1 MFYNEDKLGIV
12 SILVGRALRVP
23 GRDRREEGAP
33 ARSRIAMKCR
43 SMVLGLLLLALALAL
58 ALPASAE
65 YDPITTSSACV
76 PNTLVEPGPVDVTI
90 KVYNSGDTDMQSPMT
105 LYDPNGEAVENFVDV
120 TLAAG
125 QSQSWNGT
133 WNVSQEEMAEGKLRF
148 ALRYELNAGG
158 AAVQV
163 NKTIAVSIQQDA
175 PAPSLTA
182 SYTVTPNP
190 AQEGAEVT
198 LTYTLSNTGNV
209 AVTNVQITNEELT
222 DERINISRIETGERV
237 TREFVYE
244 MGDEAVTFKPK
255 VTYRADGSD
264 RVLTIGTMAQETIEV
279 AEGDL
284 ELELVGGENVVG
296 AMPGDKA
303 TLTLTMRNTGNIT
316 YSNIQI
322 TDSVLG
328 EIESGLELGPG
339 EEKTVQREFTVQES
353 ADHAFTV
360 TAVSSAGGEI
370 EHTSNKVSVVA
381 LDLERAVNLEVS
393 AEAGQTVIREKPAV
407 VAFAVTVRNIGEV
420 DAQNVELYQGD
431 RLVATIDS
439 IPAGEEARVVK
450 EYSVSME
457 GTFQFTAVSYM
468 EVEQQE
474 EPLQQR
480 FDSPEVVLAYV
491 EATPE
496 PVTPPPT
503 LAPEVTVE
511 PVATEAPETGASAG
525 MVALYVLA
533 GVLGVALLAVLGL
546 MIAARLRGAG
556 SPAAAAVDGFE
567 RGGSRSYT
575 ARPGTQRRR
584 PRERVELEP
593 RADDEP
599 RDEAAEQAAPDVPPA
614 RGRRSRPEP
623 EQPSAAGAEQP
634 ESAAEPPVEAA
645 PEEEKEAEPEARPEP
660 APEAERP
667 AAPERRAR
675 AERRARP
682 EPEEEE
688 DDYGEPVDA
697 PAKPARAKRGFL
709 SGLLRGRRKV
719 GEDDYVAPV
728 PNEEPDDVQPEED
741 MDKTVLYDRELFNRI
756 RESAGKEGGLS
767 EQDQLLMQGGTG
779 SYRLSRSVRD
789 AAPKPAEP
797 SGRSADDDWIDEEP
811 EDDPYVDGPDDAP
824 RGRRKGK

>member
-1 MFYNEDKLGIV
+1 
-12 SILVGRALRVP
+12 
-23 GRDRREEGAP
+23 
-33 ARSRIAMKCR
+33 
-43 SMVLGLLLLALALAL
+43 MVLGLLLLALALAL

-158 AAVQV
+158 TAVQV

-431 RLVATIDS
+431 TLVATIDS

-503 LAPEVTVE
+503 LAPVATVE

-546 MIAARLRGAG
+546 MIAARLRGEG

-614 RGRRSRPEP
+614 RGRRLRPEP

-645 PEEEKEAEPEARPEP
+645 PEEETAAEPEVQPEP

-728 PNEEPDDVQPEED
+728 PNEEPDDAQPEED

-789 AAPKPAEP
+789 AATKPAEP

>member
-1 MFYNEDKLGIV
+1 
-12 SILVGRALRVP
+12 
-23 GRDRREEGAP
+23 
-33 ARSRIAMKCR
+33 
-43 SMVLGLLLLALALAL
+43 MVLGLLLLALALAL
-58 ALPASAE
+58 VLPASAE

-431 RLVATIDS
+431 TLVATIDS

-503 LAPEVTVE
+503 LAPVVTVE

-546 MIAARLRGAG
+546 MIAARLRGEG

-599 RDEAAEQAAPDVPPA
+599 RDEGAEQAAPDEPPA

-623 EQPSAAGAEQP
+623 EQPSAMGEEQQ
-634 ESAAEPPVEAA
+634 EFEAEPPVEAA

-660 APEAERP
+660 APEAERSV
-667 AAPERRAR
+667 APERRAR

-728 PNEEPDDVQPEED
+728 PNEEPDDAQPEED

>member
-1 MFYNEDKLGIV
+1 
-12 SILVGRALRVP
+12 
-23 GRDRREEGAP
+23 
-33 ARSRIAMKCR
+33 
-43 SMVLGLLLLALALAL
+43 MVLGLLLLALALAL

-407 VAFAVTVRNIGEV
+407 VAFAVTVKNIGEV

-431 RLVATIDS
+431 TLVATIDS

-503 LAPEVTVE
+503 LAPVATVE

-546 MIAARLRGAG
+546 MIAARLKGEG

-599 RDEAAEQAAPDVPPA
+599 RDEGAEQAAPDEPPA

-623 EQPSAAGAEQP
+623 EQPSATGEEQQ
-634 ESAAEPPVEAA
+634 EFEAEPPVEAA
-645 PEEEKEAEPEARPEP
+645 PEEETAAEPEVQPEP

-667 AAPERRAR
+667 VAPERRAR

-709 SGLLRGRRKV
+709 SGLLRGRRKA

-728 PNEEPDDVQPEED
+728 PNEEPDDAQPEED

-789 AAPKPAEP
+789 AAPKPATP
-797 SGRSADDDWIDEEP
+797 ARRSADDDWIDEEP

>member
-1 MFYNEDKLGIV
+1 
-12 SILVGRALRVP
+12 
-23 GRDRREEGAP
+23 
-33 ARSRIAMKCR
+33 
-43 SMVLGLLLLALALAL
+43 MVLGLLLLALALAL
-58 ALPASAE
+58 VLPASAE

-431 RLVATIDS
+431 TLVATIDS

-503 LAPEVTVE
+503 LAPVATVE

-546 MIAARLRGAG
+546 MIAARLRGEG

-599 RDEAAEQAAPDVPPA
+599 RDEGAEQAAPDEPPA

-623 EQPSAAGAEQP
+623 EQPSATGEEQP

-719 GEDDYVAPV
+719 SEDDYVAPV

-789 AAPKPAEP
+789 AAPKPATP
-797 SGRSADDDWIDEEP
+797 ARRSADDDWIDEEP

>member
-1 MFYNEDKLGIV
+1 
-12 SILVGRALRVP
+12 
-23 GRDRREEGAP
+23 
-33 ARSRIAMKCR
+33 
-43 SMVLGLLLLALALAL
+43 MVLGLLLLALALAL
-58 ALPASAE
+58 VLPASAE

-431 RLVATIDS
+431 TLVATIDS

-546 MIAARLRGAG
+546 MIAARLRGEG

-623 EQPSAAGAEQP
+623 EQPSATREEQQ
-634 ESAAEPPVEAA
+634 EFEAEPPVEAA

-660 APEAERP
+660 APEAERSV
-667 AAPERRAR
+667 APERRAR

-709 SGLLRGRRKV
+709 SGLLRGRKKA

>member
-1 MFYNEDKLGIV
+1 
-12 SILVGRALRVP
+12 
-23 GRDRREEGAP
+23 
-33 ARSRIAMKCR
+33 
-43 SMVLGLLLLALALAL
+43 MVLGLLLLALALAL

-148 ALRYELNAGG
+148 ALRYELNAGA

-407 VAFAVTVRNIGEV
+407 VAFAVTVKNIGEV

-431 RLVATIDS
+431 TLVATIDS

-503 LAPEVTVE
+503 LAPVATVE

-546 MIAARLRGAG
+546 MIAARLRGEG

-599 RDEAAEQAAPDVPPA
+599 RDEVAEQAAPDEPPA

-623 EQPSAAGAEQP
+623 EQPSATGEEQQ
-634 ESAAEPPVEAA
+634 EFEAEPPVETA

-660 APEAERP
+660 EAERSV
-667 AAPERRAR
+667 APERRAR

-709 SGLLRGRRKV
+709 SGLLRGRRKA

-789 AAPKPAEP
+789 AAPKPATP
-797 SGRSADDDWIDEEP
+797 ARRSADDDWIDEEP

>member
-1 MFYNEDKLGIV
+1 
-12 SILVGRALRVP
+12 
-23 GRDRREEGAP
+23 
-33 ARSRIAMKCR
+33 
-43 SMVLGLLLLALALAL
+43 MVLGLLLLALALAL
-58 ALPASAE
+58 VLPASAE

-431 RLVATIDS
+431 TLVATIDS

-503 LAPEVTVE
+503 LAPVATVE

-546 MIAARLRGAG
+546 MIAARLRGEG

-623 EQPSAAGAEQP
+623 EQPSATGEEQQ
-634 ESAAEPPVEAA
+634 EFEAEPPVEAA

-660 APEAERP
+660 APEAERSV
-667 AAPERRAR
+667 APERRAR

-789 AAPKPAEP
+789 AAPKPATP
-797 SGRSADDDWIDEEP
+797 ARRSADDDWIDEEP

>member
-1 MFYNEDKLGIV
+1 
-12 SILVGRALRVP
+12 
-23 GRDRREEGAP
+23 
-33 ARSRIAMKCR
+33 
-43 SMVLGLLLLALALAL
+43 MVLGLLLLALALAL

-407 VAFAVTVRNIGEV
+407 VAFAVTVKNIGEV

-431 RLVATIDS
+431 TLVATIDA

-491 EATPE
+491 ETTPE

-533 GVLGVALLAVLGL
+533 GVLGVALLAVLGF
-546 MIAARLRGAG
+546 MIAARLRGEG

-584 PRERVELEP
+584 PRERVEFEP

-599 RDEAAEQAAPDVPPA
+599 RDEGAEQAAPDVPPA

-660 APEAERP
+660 APEAERSV
-667 AAPERRAR
+667 APERRAR

-728 PNEEPDDVQPEED
+728 PNEEPDDAQPEED

-811 EDDPYVDGPDDAP
+811 EDDPYVDGPDDAS

>member
-1 MFYNEDKLGIV
+1 
-12 SILVGRALRVP
+12 
-23 GRDRREEGAP
+23 
-33 ARSRIAMKCR
+33 
-43 SMVLGLLLLALALAL
+43 MVLGLLLLALALAL
-58 ALPASAE
+58 VLPASAE

-431 RLVATIDS
+431 TLVATIDS

-546 MIAARLRGAG
+546 MIAARLRGEG

-623 EQPSAAGAEQP
+623 EQPSATGEEQQ
-634 ESAAEPPVEAA
+634 EFEAEPPVETA

-660 APEAERP
+660 APEAERSV
-667 AAPERRAR
+667 APERRAR

-789 AAPKPAEP
+789 AAPKPATP
-797 SGRSADDDWIDEEP
+797 ARRSADDDWIDEEP

>member
-1 MFYNEDKLGIV
+1 
-12 SILVGRALRVP
+12 
-23 GRDRREEGAP
+23 
-33 ARSRIAMKCR
+33 
-43 SMVLGLLLLALALAL
+43 MVLGLLLLALALAL
-58 ALPASAE
+58 VLPASAE

-148 ALRYELNAGG
+148 ALRYELDAGG
-158 AAVQV
+158 TAVQV

-431 RLVATIDS
+431 TLVATIDS

-503 LAPEVTVE
+503 LAPVATVE

-623 EQPSAAGAEQP
+623 EQPSATGAEQP

-645 PEEEKEAEPEARPEP
+645 PEEETAAEPEVQPEP
-660 APEAERP
+660 APEAERSV
-667 AAPERRAR
+667 APERRAR

-789 AAPKPAEP
+789 AAPKPATP
-797 SGRSADDDWIDEEP
+797 ARRSADDDWIDEEP

>member
-1 MFYNEDKLGIV
+1 
-12 SILVGRALRVP
+12 
-23 GRDRREEGAP
+23 
-33 ARSRIAMKCR
+33 
-43 SMVLGLLLLALALAL
+43 MVLGLLLLALALAL
-58 ALPASAE
+58 VLPASAE

-148 ALRYELNAGG
+148 ALRYELDAGG
-158 AAVQV
+158 TAVQV

-431 RLVATIDS
+431 TLVATIDS

-503 LAPEVTVE
+503 LAPVATVE

-546 MIAARLRGAG
+546 MIAARLRGEG

-623 EQPSAAGAEQP
+623 EQPSATGEEQQ
-634 ESAAEPPVEAA
+634 EFEAEPPVEAA

-660 APEAERP
+660 APEAERSV
-667 AAPERRAR
+667 APERRAR

-719 GEDDYVAPV
+719 GEDDYVAPA
-728 PNEEPDDVQPEED
+728 PGEEPDDAQPEED

-789 AAPKPAEP
+789 AAPKPATP
-797 SGRSADDDWIDEEP
+797 ARRSADDDWIDEEP

>member
-1 MFYNEDKLGIV
+1 
-12 SILVGRALRVP
+12 
-23 GRDRREEGAP
+23 
-33 ARSRIAMKCR
+33 
-43 SMVLGLLLLALALAL
+43 MVLGLLLAALALLAL

-133 WNVSQEEMAEGKLRF
+133 WNVSQEEMEEGKLRF

-431 RLVATIDS
+431 TLVATIDS

-503 LAPEVTVE
+503 LAPVATVE

-546 MIAARLRGAG
+546 MIAARLRGEG

-634 ESAAEPPVEAA
+634 ESAAEPQVEAA
-645 PEEEKEAEPEARPEP
+645 PEEETAAEPEVQPEP

-811 EDDPYVDGPDDAP
+811 EDDPYVDGPDDAS

>member
-1 MFYNEDKLGIV
+1 
-12 SILVGRALRVP
+12 
-23 GRDRREEGAP
+23 
-33 ARSRIAMKCR
+33 
-43 SMVLGLLLLALALAL
+43 MVLGLLLLALALAL

-431 RLVATIDS
+431 TLVATIDS

-546 MIAARLRGAG
+546 MIAARLRGEG

-623 EQPSAAGAEQP
+623 EQPSATREEQQ
-634 ESAAEPPVEAA
+634 EFEAEPPVEAA

-660 APEAERP
+660 APEAERSV
-667 AAPERRAR
+667 APERRAR

-709 SGLLRGRRKV
+709 SGLLRGRKKA

-728 PNEEPDDVQPEED
+728 PNEEPDDAQPEED

-789 AAPKPAEP
+789 AAPKPATP
-797 SGRSADDDWIDEEP
+797 ARRSADDDWIDEEP

>member
-1 MFYNEDKLGIV
+1 
-12 SILVGRALRVP
+12 
-23 GRDRREEGAP
+23 
-33 ARSRIAMKCR
+33 
-43 SMVLGLLLLALALAL
+43 MVLGLLLLALALAL

-431 RLVATIDS
+431 TLVATIDS

-503 LAPEVTVE
+503 LAPVVTVE

-546 MIAARLRGAG
+546 MIAARLRGEG

-599 RDEAAEQAAPDVPPA
+599 RDEGAEQAAPDEPPA

-645 PEEEKEAEPEARPEP
+645 PEEETAAEPEVQPEP

-709 SGLLRGRRKV
+709 SGLLRGRRKA
-719 GEDDYVAPV
+719 GEDDYVAPA
-728 PNEEPDDVQPEED
+728 PGEEPDDAQPEED

-789 AAPKPAEP
+789 AAPKPATP
-797 SGRSADDDWIDEEP
+797 ARRSADDDWIDEEP

>member
-1 MFYNEDKLGIV
+1 
-12 SILVGRALRVP
+12 
-23 GRDRREEGAP
+23 
-33 ARSRIAMKCR
+33 
-43 SMVLGLLLLALALAL
+43 MVLGLLLLALALAL
-58 ALPASAE
+58 VLPASAE

-407 VAFAVTVRNIGEV
+407 VAFAVTVKNIGEV

-431 RLVATIDS
+431 TLVATIDS

-503 LAPEVTVE
+503 LAPVATVE

-546 MIAARLRGAG
+546 MIAARLRGEG

-584 PRERVELEP
+584 PRERVEFEP

-623 EQPSAAGAEQP
+623 EQPSATGEEQQ
-634 ESAAEPPVEAA
+634 EFEAEPPVEAA

-660 APEAERP
+660 APEAERSV
-667 AAPERRAR
+667 APERRAR

-709 SGLLRGRRKV
+709 SGLLRGRRKA

-789 AAPKPAEP
+789 AAPKPATP
-797 SGRSADDDWIDEEP
+797 ARRSADDDWIDEEP

>member
-1 MFYNEDKLGIV
+1 
-12 SILVGRALRVP
+12 
-23 GRDRREEGAP
+23 
-33 ARSRIAMKCR
+33 
-43 SMVLGLLLLALALAL
+43 MVLGLLLLALALAL

-407 VAFAVTVRNIGEV
+407 VAFAVTVKNIGEV

-431 RLVATIDS
+431 TLVATIDS

-503 LAPEVTVE
+503 LAPVATVE

-546 MIAARLRGAG
+546 MIAARLKGEG

-599 RDEAAEQAAPDVPPA
+599 RDEGAEQAAPDEPPA

-623 EQPSAAGAEQP
+623 EQPSATGEEQQ
-634 ESAAEPPVEAA
+634 EFEAEPPVEAA
-645 PEEEKEAEPEARPEP
+645 PEEETAAEPEVQPEP

-789 AAPKPAEP
+789 AAPKPATP
-797 SGRSADDDWIDEEP
+797 ARRSADDDWIDEEP

>member
-1 MFYNEDKLGIV
+1 
-12 SILVGRALRVP
+12 
-23 GRDRREEGAP
+23 
-33 ARSRIAMKCR
+33 
-43 SMVLGLLLLALALAL
+43 MVLGLLLLALALAL
-58 ALPASAE
+58 VLPASAE

-407 VAFAVTVRNIGEV
+407 VAFAVTVKNIGEV

-431 RLVATIDS
+431 TLVATIDS

-503 LAPEVTVE
+503 LAPVATVE

-546 MIAARLRGAG
+546 MIAARLRGEG

-645 PEEEKEAEPEARPEP
+645 PEEEKEAEPEVQPEP

-709 SGLLRGRRKV
+709 SGLLRGRRKA

-789 AAPKPAEP
+789 AAPKPATP
-797 SGRSADDDWIDEEP
+797 ARRSADDDWIDEEP

>member
-1 MFYNEDKLGIV
+1 
-12 SILVGRALRVP
+12 
-23 GRDRREEGAP
+23 
-33 ARSRIAMKCR
+33 
-43 SMVLGLLLLALALAL
+43 MVLGLLLLALALAL
-58 ALPASAE
+58 VLPASAE

-431 RLVATIDS
+431 TLVATIDS

-503 LAPEVTVE
+503 LAPVATVE

-623 EQPSAAGAEQP
+623 EQPSATGAEQP

-645 PEEEKEAEPEARPEP
+645 PEEETAAEPEVQPEP
-660 APEAERP
+660 APEAERSV
-667 AAPERRAR
+667 APERRAR

-719 GEDDYVAPV
+719 GEDDYVAPA
-728 PNEEPDDVQPEED
+728 PGEEPDDAQPEED

-789 AAPKPAEP
+789 AAPKPATP
-797 SGRSADDDWIDEEP
+797 ARRSADDDWIDEEP

>member
-1 MFYNEDKLGIV
+1 
-12 SILVGRALRVP
+12 
-23 GRDRREEGAP
+23 
-33 ARSRIAMKCR
+33 
-43 SMVLGLLLLALALAL
+43 MVLGLLLLALALAL

-407 VAFAVTVRNIGEV
+407 VAFAVTVKNIGEV

-431 RLVATIDS
+431 TLVATIDS

-491 EATPE
+491 ETTPE

-546 MIAARLRGAG
+546 MIAARLRGEG

-599 RDEAAEQAAPDVPPA
+599 RDEGAEQAAPDEPPA

-660 APEAERP
+660 APEAERSV
-667 AAPERRAR
+667 APERRAR

-728 PNEEPDDVQPEED
+728 PNEEPDDAQPEED

-789 AAPKPAEP
+789 AAPKPATP
-797 SGRSADDDWIDEEP
+797 ARRSADDDWIDEEP

>member
-1 MFYNEDKLGIV
+1 
-12 SILVGRALRVP
+12 
-23 GRDRREEGAP
+23 
-33 ARSRIAMKCR
+33 
-43 SMVLGLLLLALALAL
+43 MVLGLLLLALALAL

-431 RLVATIDS
+431 TLVATIDS

-503 LAPEVTVE
+503 LAPVATVE

-546 MIAARLRGAG
+546 MIAARLRGEG

-623 EQPSAAGAEQP
+623 EQPSATGAEQP
-634 ESAAEPPVEAA
+634 EFEAEPPVEAA
-645 PEEEKEAEPEARPEP
+645 PEEETAAEPEVQPEP

-667 AAPERRAR
+667 AASERRAR

-709 SGLLRGRRKV
+709 SGLLRGRRKA
-719 GEDDYVAPV
+719 GEDDYVAPA
-728 PNEEPDDVQPEED
+728 PGEEPDDAQPEED

>member
-1 MFYNEDKLGIV
+1 
-12 SILVGRALRVP
+12 
-23 GRDRREEGAP
+23 
-33 ARSRIAMKCR
+33 
-43 SMVLGLLLLALALAL
+43 MVLGLLLLALALAL
-58 ALPASAE
+58 VLPASAE

-407 VAFAVTVRNIGEV
+407 VAFAVTVKNIGEV

-431 RLVATIDS
+431 TLVATIDS

-503 LAPEVTVE
+503 LAPVATVE
-511 PVATEAPETGASAG
+511 PVATEAPETGASTG

-546 MIAARLRGAG
+546 MIAARLRGEG

-599 RDEAAEQAAPDVPPA
+599 RDEGAEQAAPDEPPA

-623 EQPSAAGAEQP
+623 EQPSAMGEEQQ
-634 ESAAEPPVEAA
+634 EFEAEPPVEAA

-667 AAPERRAR
+667 VAPERRAR

-709 SGLLRGRRKV
+709 SGLLRGRRKA

-789 AAPKPAEP
+789 AAPKPATP
-797 SGRSADDDWIDEEP
+797 ARRSADDDWIDEEP

>member
-1 MFYNEDKLGIV
+1 
-12 SILVGRALRVP
+12 
-23 GRDRREEGAP
+23 
-33 ARSRIAMKCR
+33 
-43 SMVLGLLLLALALAL
+43 MVLGLLLLALALAL

-407 VAFAVTVRNIGEV
+407 VAFAVTVKNIGEV

-431 RLVATIDS
+431 TLVATIDS

-503 LAPEVTVE
+503 LAPVATVE

-546 MIAARLRGAG
+546 MIAARLRGEG

-623 EQPSAAGAEQP
+623 EQPSATGAEQP

-645 PEEEKEAEPEARPEP
+645 PEEETAAEPEVQPEP

-728 PNEEPDDVQPEED
+728 PNEEPDDAQPEED

>member
-1 MFYNEDKLGIV
+1 
-12 SILVGRALRVP
+12 
-23 GRDRREEGAP
+23 
-33 ARSRIAMKCR
+33 
-43 SMVLGLLLLALALAL
+43 MVLGLLLLALALAL

-431 RLVATIDS
+431 TLVATIDS

-503 LAPEVTVE
+503 LAPVATVE

-546 MIAARLRGAG
+546 MIAARLRGEG

-645 PEEEKEAEPEARPEP
+645 PEEETAAEPEVQPEP

-789 AAPKPAEP
+789 AAPKPATP
-797 SGRSADDDWIDEEP
+797 ARRSADDDWIDEEP
-811 EDDPYVDGPDDAP
+811 EDDPYVDGPDDAS

>member
-1 MFYNEDKLGIV
+1 
-12 SILVGRALRVP
+12 
-23 GRDRREEGAP
+23 
-33 ARSRIAMKCR
+33 
-43 SMVLGLLLLALALAL
+43 MVLGLLLLALALAL

-431 RLVATIDS
+431 TLVATIDS
-439 IPAGEEARVVK
+439 IPAGEEARVVQ

-503 LAPEVTVE
+503 LAPVATVE

-546 MIAARLRGAG
+546 MIAARLRGEG

-623 EQPSAAGAEQP
+623 EQPSATGAEQQ
-634 ESAAEPPVEAA
+634 EFEAEPPVEAA
-645 PEEEKEAEPEARPEP
+645 PEEEKEAEPEVQPEP

-728 PNEEPDDVQPEED
+728 PNEEPDDAQPEED

>member
-1 MFYNEDKLGIV
+1 
-12 SILVGRALRVP
+12 
-23 GRDRREEGAP
+23 
-33 ARSRIAMKCR
+33 
-43 SMVLGLLLLALALAL
+43 MVLGLLLLALALAL
-58 ALPASAE
+58 VLPASAE

-148 ALRYELNAGG
+148 ALRYELDAGG
-158 AAVQV
+158 TAVQV

-431 RLVATIDS
+431 TLVATIDS

-503 LAPEVTVE
+503 LAPVATVE

-623 EQPSAAGAEQP
+623 EQPSATGAEQP

-645 PEEEKEAEPEARPEP
+645 PEEETAAEPEVQPEP
-660 APEAERP
+660 APEAERSV
-667 AAPERRAR
+667 APERRAR

-719 GEDDYVAPV
+719 GEDDYVAPA
-728 PNEEPDDVQPEED
+728 PGEEPDDAQPEED

-789 AAPKPAEP
+789 AAPKPATP
-797 SGRSADDDWIDEEP
+797 ARRSADDDWIDEEP

>member
-1 MFYNEDKLGIV
+1 
-12 SILVGRALRVP
+12 
-23 GRDRREEGAP
+23 
-33 ARSRIAMKCR
+33 
-43 SMVLGLLLLALALAL
+43 MVLGLLLLAFALAL

-431 RLVATIDS
+431 TLVATIDS

-503 LAPEVTVE
+503 LAPVVTVE

-546 MIAARLRGAG
+546 MIAARLRGEG

-599 RDEAAEQAAPDVPPA
+599 RDEGAEQAAPDVPPA

-645 PEEEKEAEPEARPEP
+645 PEEETAAEPEVQPEP

-811 EDDPYVDGPDDAP
+811 EDDPYVDGPDDAS

>member
-1 MFYNEDKLGIV
+1 
-12 SILVGRALRVP
+12 
-23 GRDRREEGAP
+23 
-33 ARSRIAMKCR
+33 
-43 SMVLGLLLLALALAL
+43 MVLGLLLLALALAL
-58 ALPASAE
+58 VLPASAE

-431 RLVATIDS
+431 TLVATIDS

-503 LAPEVTVE
+503 LAPVVTVE

-546 MIAARLRGAG
+546 MIAARLRGEG
-556 SPAAAAVDGFE
+556 SPATAAVDGFE

-645 PEEEKEAEPEARPEP
+645 PEEETAAEPEVQPEP

-709 SGLLRGRRKV
+709 SGLLRGRRKA

-728 PNEEPDDVQPEED
+728 PNEEPDDAQPEED
-741 MDKTVLYDRELFNRI
+741 MDKTVLYDRELCNRI

>member
-1 MFYNEDKLGIV
+1 
-12 SILVGRALRVP
+12 
-23 GRDRREEGAP
+23 
-33 ARSRIAMKCR
+33 
-43 SMVLGLLLLALALAL
+43 MVLGLLLLALALAL

-431 RLVATIDS
+431 TLVATIDS

-503 LAPEVTVE
+503 LAPVVTVE

-546 MIAARLRGAG
+546 MIAARLRGEG

-599 RDEAAEQAAPDVPPA
+599 RDEAAEQAAPDEPPA

-645 PEEEKEAEPEARPEP
+645 PEEETAAEPEVQPEP

>member
-1 MFYNEDKLGIV
+1 
-12 SILVGRALRVP
+12 
-23 GRDRREEGAP
+23 
-33 ARSRIAMKCR
+33 
-43 SMVLGLLLLALALAL
+43 MVLGLLLLALALAL

-431 RLVATIDS
+431 TLVATIDA

-491 EATPE
+491 ETTPE

-503 LAPEVTVE
+503 LAPVATVE

-546 MIAARLRGAG
+546 MIAARLRGEG

-599 RDEAAEQAAPDVPPA
+599 RDEAAEQAAPDEPPA

-645 PEEEKEAEPEARPEP
+645 PEEETAAEPEARPEP
-660 APEAERP
+660 APEAERSV
-667 AAPERRAR
+667 APERRAR

-728 PNEEPDDVQPEED
+728 PNEEPDDAQPEED

-797 SGRSADDDWIDEEP
+797 SGRSVDDDWIDEEP

>member
-1 MFYNEDKLGIV
+1 
-12 SILVGRALRVP
+12 
-23 GRDRREEGAP
+23 
-33 ARSRIAMKCR
+33 
-43 SMVLGLLLLALALAL
+43 MVLGLLLLALALAL
-58 ALPASAE
+58 VLPASAE

-407 VAFAVTVRNIGEV
+407 VAFAVTVKNIGEV

-431 RLVATIDS
+431 TLVATIDS

-503 LAPEVTVE
+503 LAPVATVE

-546 MIAARLRGAG
+546 MIAARLRGEG

-584 PRERVELEP
+584 PRERVEFEP

-645 PEEEKEAEPEARPEP
+645 PEEEKEAEPEVQPEP

-709 SGLLRGRRKV
+709 SGLLRGRRKA

-789 AAPKPAEP
+789 AAPKPATP
-797 SGRSADDDWIDEEP
+797 ARRSADDDWIDEEP

>member
-1 MFYNEDKLGIV
+1 
-12 SILVGRALRVP
+12 
-23 GRDRREEGAP
+23 
-33 ARSRIAMKCR
+33 
-43 SMVLGLLLLALALAL
+43 MVLGLLLLALALAL

-407 VAFAVTVRNIGEV
+407 VAFAVTVKNIGEV

-431 RLVATIDS
+431 TLVATIDS
-439 IPAGEEARVVK
+439 IPAGEEARVVQ

-503 LAPEVTVE
+503 LAPVATVE

-599 RDEAAEQAAPDVPPA
+599 RDEGAEQAAPDEPPA

-623 EQPSAAGAEQP
+623 EQPSATGEEQQ
-634 ESAAEPPVEAA
+634 EFEAEPPVEAA
-645 PEEEKEAEPEARPEP
+645 PEEETEAEPEARPEP
-660 APEAERP
+660 APEAERSV
-667 AAPERRAR
+667 APERRAR

-756 RESAGKEGGLS
+756 RESAGKEGSLS

-789 AAPKPAEP
+789 AAPKPATP
-797 SGRSADDDWIDEEP
+797 ARRSADDDWIDEEP

>member
-1 MFYNEDKLGIV
+1 
-12 SILVGRALRVP
+12 
-23 GRDRREEGAP
+23 
-33 ARSRIAMKCR
+33 
-43 SMVLGLLLLALALAL
+43 MVLGLLLLALALAL

-125 QSQSWNGT
+125 QSQRWNGT

-431 RLVATIDS
+431 TLVATIDS

-503 LAPEVTVE
+503 LAPVATVE

-546 MIAARLRGAG
+546 MIAARLRGEG

-623 EQPSAAGAEQP
+623 EQPSATGAEQQ
-634 ESAAEPPVEAA
+634 EFEAEPPVEAA
-645 PEEEKEAEPEARPEP
+645 PEEEKEAEPEVQPEP

-728 PNEEPDDVQPEED
+728 PNEEPDDAQPEED

>member
-1 MFYNEDKLGIV
+1 
-12 SILVGRALRVP
+12 
-23 GRDRREEGAP
+23 
-33 ARSRIAMKCR
+33 
-43 SMVLGLLLLALALAL
+43 MVLGLLLLALALAL

-407 VAFAVTVRNIGEV
+407 VAFAVTVKNIGEV

-431 RLVATIDS
+431 TLVATIDS

-503 LAPEVTVE
+503 LAPVATVE

-546 MIAARLRGAG
+546 MIAARLRGEG

-584 PRERVELEP
+584 PRERVEFEP

-645 PEEEKEAEPEARPEP
+645 PEEEKEAEPEVQPEP

-709 SGLLRGRRKV
+709 SGLLRGRRKA

-789 AAPKPAEP
+789 AAPKPATP
-797 SGRSADDDWIDEEP
+797 ARRSADDDWIDEEP

>member
-1 MFYNEDKLGIV
+1 
-12 SILVGRALRVP
+12 
-23 GRDRREEGAP
+23 
-33 ARSRIAMKCR
+33 
-43 SMVLGLLLLALALAL
+43 MVLGLLLLAFALAL

-407 VAFAVTVRNIGEV
+407 VAFAVTVKNIGEV

-431 RLVATIDS
+431 TLVATIDS
-439 IPAGEEARVVK
+439 IPAGEEARVVQ

-503 LAPEVTVE
+503 LAPVATVE

-525 MVALYVLA
+525 MIALYVLA

-546 MIAARLRGAG
+546 MIAARLRGEG

-599 RDEAAEQAAPDVPPA
+599 RDEAAEQAAPDEPPA

-645 PEEEKEAEPEARPEP
+645 PEEEMAAEPEVQPEP

-728 PNEEPDDVQPEED
+728 PNEEPDDAQPEED

>member
-1 MFYNEDKLGIV
+1 
-12 SILVGRALRVP
+12 
-23 GRDRREEGAP
+23 
-33 ARSRIAMKCR
+33 
-43 SMVLGLLLLALALAL
+43 MVLGLLLLALALAL

-279 AEGDL
+279 AKGDL

-328 EIESGLELGPG
+328 EIESGLELWPG

-407 VAFAVTVRNIGEV
+407 VAFAVTVKNIG
-420 DAQNVELYQGD
+420 
-431 RLVATIDS
+431 
-439 IPAGEEARVVK
+439 
-450 EYSVSME
+450 
-457 GTFQFTAVSYM
+457 
-468 EVEQQE
+468 
-474 EPLQQR
+474 
-480 FDSPEVVLAYV
+480 
-491 EATPE
+491 
-496 PVTPPPT
+496 
-503 LAPEVTVE
+503 
-511 PVATEAPETGASAG
+511 
-525 MVALYVLA
+525 
-533 GVLGVALLAVLGL
+533 
-546 MIAARLRGAG
+546 
-556 SPAAAAVDGFE
+556 
-567 RGGSRSYT
+567 
-575 ARPGTQRRR
+575 
-584 PRERVELEP
+584 
-593 RADDEP
+593 
-599 RDEAAEQAAPDVPPA
+599 
-614 RGRRSRPEP
+614 
-623 EQPSAAGAEQP
+623 
-634 ESAAEPPVEAA
+634 
-645 PEEEKEAEPEARPEP
+645 
-660 APEAERP
+660 
-667 AAPERRAR
+667 
-675 AERRARP
+675 
-682 EPEEEE
+682 
-688 DDYGEPVDA
+688 
-697 PAKPARAKRGFL
+697 
-709 SGLLRGRRKV
+709 
-719 GEDDYVAPV
+719 
-728 PNEEPDDVQPEED
+728 
-741 MDKTVLYDRELFNRI
+741 
-756 RESAGKEGGLS
+756 
-767 EQDQLLMQGGTG
+767 
-779 SYRLSRSVRD
+779 
-789 AAPKPAEP
+789 
-797 SGRSADDDWIDEEP
+797 
-811 EDDPYVDGPDDAP
+811 
-824 RGRRKGK
+824 

>member
-1 MFYNEDKLGIV
+1 
-12 SILVGRALRVP
+12 
-23 GRDRREEGAP
+23 
-33 ARSRIAMKCR
+33 
-43 SMVLGLLLLALALAL
+43 MVLGLLLLALALAL
-58 ALPASAE
+58 VLPASAE

-407 VAFAVTVRNIGEV
+407 VAFAVTVKNIGEV

-503 LAPEVTVE
+503 LAPVVTVE

-546 MIAARLRGAG
+546 MIAARLRGEG

-599 RDEAAEQAAPDVPPA
+599 RDEGAEQAAPDEPPA

-623 EQPSAAGAEQP
+623 EQPSATGEEQQ
-634 ESAAEPPVEAA
+634 EFEAEPPVEAA

-660 APEAERP
+660 APEAERSV
-667 AAPERRAR
+667 APERRAR

-789 AAPKPAEP
+789 AAPKPATP
-797 SGRSADDDWIDEEP
+797 ARRSADDDWIDEEP

>member
-431 RLVATIDS
+431 TLVATIDS
-439 IPAGEEARVVK
+439 IPAGEEDRVVK

-503 LAPEVTVE
+503 LAPEATVE

-546 MIAARLRGAG
+546 MIAARLRGEG

-599 RDEAAEQAAPDVPPA
+599 RDEGAEQAAPDVPPA

-645 PEEEKEAEPEARPEP
+645 PEEETAAEPEVQPEP

-811 EDDPYVDGPDDAP
+811 EDDPYVDGPDDAS

>member
-1 MFYNEDKLGIV
+1 
-12 SILVGRALRVP
+12 
-23 GRDRREEGAP
+23 
-33 ARSRIAMKCR
+33 
-43 SMVLGLLLLALALAL
+43 MVLGLLLLALALAL

-407 VAFAVTVRNIGEV
+407 VAFAVTVKNIGEV

-431 RLVATIDS
+431 TLVATIDS

-503 LAPEVTVE
+503 LAPVATVE

-546 MIAARLRGAG
+546 MIAARLKGEG

-599 RDEAAEQAAPDVPPA
+599 RDEGAEQAAPDEPPA

-623 EQPSAAGAEQP
+623 EQPSATGEEQQ
-634 ESAAEPPVEAA
+634 EFEAEPPVEAA
-645 PEEEKEAEPEARPEP
+645 PEEETAAEPEVQPEP
-660 APEAERP
+660 APEAERSV
-667 AAPERRAR
+667 APERRAR

-789 AAPKPAEP
+789 AAPKPATP
-797 SGRSADDDWIDEEP
+797 ARRSADDDWIDEEP